1 MSFLPE
7 RHVNAAYSRRIK
19 VQSSRFNVRNHA
31 MSLNLEHGTLN
42 DALDHTSVDPLSHE

>member
-1 MSFLPE
+1 
-7 RHVNAAYSRRIK
+7 
-19 VQSSRFNVRNHA
+19 